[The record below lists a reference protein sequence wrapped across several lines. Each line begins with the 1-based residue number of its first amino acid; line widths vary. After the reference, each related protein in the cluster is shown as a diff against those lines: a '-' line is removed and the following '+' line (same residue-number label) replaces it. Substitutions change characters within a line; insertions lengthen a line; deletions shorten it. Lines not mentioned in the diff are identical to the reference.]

1 MHLLYLACQKYVFG
15 CLRGFTVDLDN
26 FLFVHID
33 DILRK
38 AALQVIASSLDDK
51 QIQQL
56 GSEKSLEV

>member
-1 MHLLYLACQKYVFG
+1 MLLGAC
-15 CLRGFTVDLDN
+15 VDLLLGLDN

-56 GSEKSLEV
+56 GNEKRL